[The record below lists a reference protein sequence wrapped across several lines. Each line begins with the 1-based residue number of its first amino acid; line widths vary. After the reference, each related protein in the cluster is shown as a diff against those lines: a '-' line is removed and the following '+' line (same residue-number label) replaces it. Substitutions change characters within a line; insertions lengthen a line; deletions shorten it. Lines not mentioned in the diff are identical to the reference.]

1 MAQDRYILN
10 FNGNPPLPDDDMR
23 LIRSTT
29 NLVDA
34 TRKTLIVEAQE
45 DGVIN
50 DLARQL
56 PDWTVRKE
64 IQYTIPTTRPQVQ
77 EPYKP

>member
-23 LIRSTT
+23 LIRSIT

-34 TRKTLIVEAQE
+34 TRKTLVVEARE
-45 DGVIN
+45 DGVMN

-56 PDWTVRKE
+56 PNWTVEKE
-64 IQYTIPTTRPQVQ
+64 IQYTIPTTHLPVQ
-77 EPYKP
+77 KPPKL